1 MIFKENGKGISV
13 NCEIDDDY
21 EMTYKIEANRI
32 YVSEFDIPQ
41 TDNTEQRKI
50 KFREDIYIYNGE
62 FLIMIDSR
70 MYNLIGKEWTPEIE
84 VIIRYER
91 MKTNHNKR

>member
-41 TDNTEQRKI
+41 TDNTEQRLS
-50 KFREDIYIYNGE
+50 
-62 FLIMIDSR
+62 LIHI
-70 MYNLIGKEWTPEIE
+70 
-84 VIIRYER
+84 
-91 MKTNHNKR
+91 